1 MAGEDIKEDIKND
14 IKADK
19 KTLRTGLKET
29 FGSRALLGIILSAL
43 LMLLADVYMYTS
55 VRNVMIEQEK
65 ETEKDELSMIADS
78 VNESIAV
85 I

>member
-1 MAGEDIKEDIKND
+1 MFLFYII
-14 IKADK
+14 
-19 KTLRTGLKET
+19 
-29 FGSRALLGIILSAL
+29 GSVLP
-43 LMLLADVYMYTS
+43 MLLADVYMYTS

>member
-1 MAGEDIKEDIKND
+1 MWNKPIKKLSRLFANVH
-14 IKADK
+14 
-19 KTLRTGLKET
+19 LREKMFL
-29 FGSRALLGIILSAL
+29 FYIIGGVLP
-43 LMLLADVYMYTS
+43 MLLADVYMYTS